1 MSETMTEALEAKAPE
16 AEQKPAE
23 TQTFNQEQVNALL
36 AEQKRKER
44 EKFAGYDDLK
54 KKAEQFDAAQEA
66 AKSEQ
71 ERAADA
77 ARKAQADADSARS
90 EALRYKAA
98 ATHKVDPDYFD
109 LLGSGTEE
117 EIASRAERVGGLL
130 QVQAENEQLKAE
142 LEALRQ
148 GKPAPL
154 TQRPTAALKP
164 GATAE
169 QIPSAEDDSYPSHWL
184 PPRQQ

>member
-1 MSETMTEALEAKAPE
+1 MSETTTEAPEAKAPE

-23 TQTFNQEQVNALL
+23 SQTFNQEQVNALL

-44 EKFAGYDDLK
+44 ERFAGYDDLK

-77 ARKAQADADSARS
+77 ARKAQADAESARS

-109 LLGSGTEE
+109 LLGTGSEE

-130 QVQAENEQLKAE
+130 KVQAENEQLKAE
-142 LEALRQ
+142 LEALKQ
-148 GKPAPL
+148 GKTAPPNH
-154 TQRPTAALKP
+154 RPTAALKP

-169 QIPSAEDDSYPSHWL
+169 QIPAAEDDSYPSHWL
-184 PPRQQ
+184 PQRQQ